1 LFRGLVSGYLAPMS
15 RRFNPGTSRPPAVHP
30 LLPEAAALHQ
40 AGHLAEAAAR
50 YERIVA
56 EIPGHFDATH
66 LLGVIALQEGRFEQ
80 AEKLIKAALTVN
92 PRDAA
97 ALSNLGAVYLRS
109 GQLEASVVQLEK
121 AIRHPPV
128 SAETLVNLGSV
139 LRQLK
144 RSREALVPLRRAYA
158 TPQRSATLCN
168 LIGACL
174 LDIDDAPEAVKFFEA
189 ATRIEPEAA
198 DGWANLSIALG
209 FCGEPEKAGRCAEN
223 AIALQP
229 TSSSALAARAAV
241 QIQHGQIDEAIATYW
256 DAVALPDAS
265 NQTRCAFALAL
276 LKNGN
281 ADDAIEQL
289 HLALAADS
297 DNMLARWLLA
307 MAQCKPI
314 FDSAAE
320 SAASRASFSDQLNQ
334 LSAWFA
340 AAPRP
345 DAYVAV
351 GSLQPFYLAYQQED
365 NRELLMRYGRLCVQC
380 MESLPGASI
389 KSRKPRPG
397 KGKLRIGIVAAHI
410 RNHSVWVALT
420 KGLVRNL
427 DREKF
432 ELHLFQLDPA
442 SDAETE
448 WAIRQ
453 VATFENRPKEVHGWA
468 AAIRAADLDVLLFP
482 EVGMDPVTA
491 QLAALRLAPVQ
502 ATTWG
507 HPQTSGLPTM
517 DLYFSAVGLEPAHS
531 QGHYSERLV
540 CLPNLGACVE
550 PWSPTIPDLPPLGD
564 AGDEPLVLCPGTP
577 FKYAPAH
584 DWVWPRIAKGL
595 RRNGGGRLV
604 FFLASANE
612 MNQRLKLR
620 LRRAFRAERMDFDKH
635 VYLLP
640 FLPRPQFFGLMR
652 RSALMLDTL
661 GFSGFN
667 TALQGIEAGLPVLA
681 REGEFLRGRLASGIM
696 RQLDLPQLVAVSD
709 DEFVDKA
716 VQLTGDSPAR
726 AVLAR
731 QLEQRKPGLFNDP
744 EPVRALERCLLEAV
758 G

>member
-1 LFRGLVSGYLAPMS
+1 
-15 RRFNPGTSRPPAVHP
+15 VHP

-40 AGHLAEAAAR
+40 AGHLAEAAVR
-50 YERIVA
+50 YERIIA
-56 EIPGHFDATH
+56 EVPGHFDATH
-66 LLGVIALQEGRFEQ
+66 LLGVIALQEGRFQQ
-80 AEKLIKAALTVN
+80 AEDLIKAALLVN
-92 PRDAA
+92 PRDGA
-97 ALSNLGAVYLRS
+97 ALSNLGTVYMRS
-109 GQLEASVVQLEK
+109 GQLEASIAQLEK
-121 AIRHPPV
+121 AIRHQPV

-158 TPQRSATLCN
+158 AQLRSATLCN

-189 ATRIEPEAA
+189 ATRIEPQDA
-198 DGWANLSIALG
+198 DSWANLSIALG
-209 FCGEPEKAGRCAEN
+209 FCAEPERAGRCAEN

-241 QIQHGQIDEAIATYW
+241 QIQHDQIDAAIATYW
-256 DAVALPDAS
+256 DAVALPDPS

-289 HLALAADS
+289 HLALGADP

-307 MAQCKPI
+307 MAQCKPV
-314 FDSAAE
+314 FDSTAE
-320 SAASRASFSDQLNQ
+320 SEASRAAFSDQLNQ
-334 LSAWFA
+334 LTAWFA
-340 AAPRP
+340 AAPRQ

-351 GSLQPFYLAYQQED
+351 GSLQPFYLAYQQND

-380 MESLPGASI
+380 MESLPGAPGR
-389 KSRKPRPG
+389 SRKPRPG
-397 KGKLRIGIVAAHI
+397 KGKLRVGIVAAHI

-420 KGLVRNL
+420 KGLVRHL
-427 DREKF
+427 DRDKF

-453 VATFENRPKEVHGWA
+453 VAHYENRPKELHGWV
-468 AAIRAADLDVLLFP
+468 AAIRAADVDVLLFP

-517 DLYFSAVGLEPAHS
+517 DLYLSAVGLEPADS
-531 QGHYSERLV
+531 QRHYSERLV

-584 DWVWPRIAKGL
+584 DSIWPRIASGL

-604 FFLASANE
+604 FFLASPTE
-612 MNQRLKLR
+612 LNQRLKLR
-620 LRRAFRAERMDFDKH
+620 LRRAFRTERMDFDKH

-652 RSALMLDTL
+652 HSALMLDTL

-696 RQLDLPQLVAVSD
+696 RQLDLAQLVAVSD

-716 VQLTGDSPAR
+716 VRLTGDPPAR
-726 AVLAR
+726 AVLSR
-731 QLEQRKPGLFNDP
+731 QIEQRRVALFNDP
-744 EPVRALERCLLEAV
+744 EPIRALERCLLEAV